1 MKKPFVVFFDSG
13 DTLIDESTEIRNEQG
28 IVISAQLHEG
38 SRELLLALQS
48 GGFLL
53 ALVADGE
60 VASFENMY
68 RQHGLEDVFLAR
80 AISEALPERKP
91 AAIMFQTAMDQLGL
105 TDEDKG
111 RVAMVGNNLIRDVV
125 GANRFGITS
134 ILYAWSPR
142 YDMTPK
148 NQEET
153 PDYVVHTPKELLLL
167 LNRLA
172 NAPADEM

>member
-1 MKKPFVVFFDSG
+1 MDKPFTVFFDSG

-28 IVISAQLHEG
+28 IVVSAQLHEG
-38 SRELLLALQS
+38 SKELLLALKSS
-48 GGFLL
+48 GYLL

-60 VASFENMY
+60 VESFQNMY
-68 RQHGLEDVFLAR
+68 RQHGLEDIFLAR
-80 AISEALPERKP
+80 AVSQALPERKP
-91 AAIMFQTAMDQLGL
+91 AAVMFQTAMDQLGL
-105 TDEDKG
+105 KDSDKG

-142 YDMTPK
+142 YDRTPK

-153 PDYVVHTPKELLLL
+153 PDHVVHTPQELLSLL
-167 LNRLA
+167 HKLA
-172 NAPADEM
+172 GAPMA